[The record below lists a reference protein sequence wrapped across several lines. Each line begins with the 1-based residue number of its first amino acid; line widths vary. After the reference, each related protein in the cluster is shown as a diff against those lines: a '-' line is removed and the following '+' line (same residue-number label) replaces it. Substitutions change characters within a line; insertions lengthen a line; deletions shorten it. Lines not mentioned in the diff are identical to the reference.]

1 MEEKIFK
8 LFDEIVNLNK
18 EINEE
23 QISEKSL
30 QNLNF

>member
-8 LFDEIVNLNK
+8 LFDKIVNLNK
-18 EINEE
+18 EINGG
-23 QISEKSL
+23 QISKKSL